1 MNKKGALISRDFRNS
16 SFFLSLF
23 PLFTRNSNI
32 SHVYI
37 FVVQFANHTVRR
49 WKFFS
54 FSRNR
59 VTRVGHI
66 SFFNDQRQ
74 SIEAER
80 IEEGISFDNS
90 ISSSSQKKNPS
101 FLPFF
106 PLLLLLFRTLA
117 DRSLLRRIR
126 GIYRQP
132 RYIEAANKRVR
143 KLAQKSPASL
153 SLRLL
158 DSNQGLRVPIR
169 DSHCA
174 WVYREYEP
182 QGREKERERERGE
195 WIFSLSPSP
204 RNAPTKSTGGGD
216 DNDKDDYDYDDYDS
230 YSTRRERHLSRPIMR
245 DSLISR
251 LHGSTACTTA
261 CFLCQHA
268 RHPPLF

>member
-1 MNKKGALISRDFRNS
+1 M
-16 SFFLSLF
+16 
-23 PLFTRNSNI
+23 
-32 SHVYI
+32 YI
-37 FVVQFANHTVRR
+37 YLLCNLRIIRYPVRR

-66 SFFNDQRQ
+66 SSFNDQRQ
-74 SIEAER
+74 SIEGEKR
-80 IEEGISFDNS
+80 IWIEKGISFDNS
-90 ISSSSQKKNPS
+90 ISSSFQKKNPS

-106 PLLLLLFRTLA
+106 PLLLLLFPLRTLA
-117 DRSLLRRIR
+117 DRSLLRR
-126 GIYRQP
+126 IYRQP

-182 QGREKERERERGE
+182 QGREKERERERRMD
-195 WIFSLSPSP
+195 ILSFSLPS
-204 RNAPTKSTGGGD
+204 
-216 DNDKDDYDYDDYDS
+216 
-230 YSTRRERHLSRPIMR
+230 
-245 DSLISR
+245 
-251 LHGSTACTTA
+251 
-261 CFLCQHA
+261 
-268 RHPPLF
+268 

>member
-182 QGREKERERERGE
+182 QGREKERERERRMD
-195 WIFSLSPSP
+195 ILSFSLPS
-204 RNAPTKSTGGGD
+204 
-216 DNDKDDYDYDDYDS
+216 
-230 YSTRRERHLSRPIMR
+230 
-245 DSLISR
+245 
-251 LHGSTACTTA
+251 
-261 CFLCQHA
+261 
-268 RHPPLF
+268 

>member
-23 PLFTRNSNI
+23 PLFTQNSNI

-74 SIEAER
+74 SIEGEKR
-80 IEEGISFDNS
+80 IWIEKGISFDNS

-106 PLLLLLFRTLA
+106 PYYSSFFERL
-117 DRSLLRRIR
+117 
-126 GIYRQP
+126 P
-132 RYIEAANKRVR
+132 IEVSCAGYGEYTGSPDTSKQQTNAY
-143 KLAQKSPASL
+143 ASWHKS
-153 SLRLL
+153 
-158 DSNQGLRVPIR
+158 
-169 DSHCA
+169 H
-174 WVYREYEP
+174 
-182 QGREKERERERGE
+182 
-195 WIFSLSPSP
+195 
-204 RNAPTKSTGGGD
+204 
-216 DNDKDDYDYDDYDS
+216 
-230 YSTRRERHLSRPIMR
+230 RHLSL
-245 DSLISR
+245 SVS
-251 LHGSTACTTA
+251 
-261 CFLCQHA
+261 
-268 RHPPLF
+268 

>member
-1 MNKKGALISRDFRNS
+1 MYIYLLCNLRIIRFEDGNFSPFREIESRES
-16 SFFLSLF
+16 AIFLSLTINDNRSKLKKEF
-23 PLFTRNSNI
+23 ESRKGYLSTTRSPLPP
-32 SHVYI
+32 
-37 FVVQFANHTVRR
+37 
-49 WKFFS
+49 KK
-54 FSRNR
+54 
-59 VTRVGHI
+59 
-66 SFFNDQRQ
+66 
-74 SIEAER
+74 R
-80 IEEGISFDNS
+80 IH
-90 ISSSSQKKNPS
+90 PS
-101 FLPFF
+101 FLFSPTTPPFSN
-106 PLLLLLFRTLA
+106 A
-117 DRSLLRRIR
+117 CRSKSPAPDI
-126 GIYRQP
+126 QAA

>member
-23 PLFTRNSNI
+23 PFLHGIAIFPM
-32 SHVYI
+32 YI
-37 FVVQFANHTVRR
+37 YLLCNLRIIRYPVRR

-74 SIEAER
+74 SIEGEKR
-80 IEEGISFDNS
+80 IWIEKGISFDNS

-126 GIYRQP
+126 RNIQAAPIHRSSKQTRTQAGTKVTGI
-132 RYIEAANKRVR
+132 
-143 KLAQKSPASL
+143 
-153 SLRLL
+153 
-158 DSNQGLRVPIR
+158 
-169 DSHCA
+169 
-174 WVYREYEP
+174 
-182 QGREKERERERGE
+182 
-195 WIFSLSPSP
+195 SLSPSP
-204 RNAPTKSTGGGD
+204 R
-216 DNDKDDYDYDDYDS
+216 
-230 YSTRRERHLSRPIMR
+230 
-245 DSLISR
+245 
-251 LHGSTACTTA
+251 
-261 CFLCQHA
+261 F
-268 RHPPLF
+268 